1 VLHLDDLNDLRSPG
15 YTPSAMPTTSEST
28 TSDGWTGLMQLAADF
43 PLELLSF
50 GAAVDLAGVDAPTV
64 VLPRP
69 RSFSSELS
77 SQRLDTLVDSAGD
90 GPLIG
95 LGAGMSLAGH

>member
-1 VLHLDDLNDLRSPG
+1 MR
-15 YTPSAMPTTSEST
+15 
-28 TSDGWTGLMQLAADF
+28 LAADF
-43 PLELLSF
+43 PLETLSF
-50 GAAVDLAGVDAPTV
+50 SAAIDPDSAHSAHGLHMASI
-64 VLPRP
+64 VLPEQ

-77 SQRLDTLVDSAGD
+77 SERLADLVDSAGD

>member
-1 VLHLDDLNDLRSPG
+1 MGNV
-15 YTPSAMPTTSEST
+15 PTTNETT

-43 PLELLSF
+43 PLGLLSF
-50 GAAVDLAGVDAPTV
+50 GTAVDLAGADTPAI

-77 SQRLDTLVDSAGD
+77 SQRLATLVDNAGD